1 VYDLAYAHN
10 YFLSACAMLGI
21 GGGVMSVGV
30 FLAAWQRVRALIA
43 RQVYL
48 ARMVQAVLLAVVL
61 ASLFGEPLFDPVLS
75 FVFVLILACLIGQES
90 EQ

>member
-1 VYDLAYAHN
+1 
-10 YFLSACAMLGI
+10 MLGI

-30 FLAAWQRVRALIA
+30 FLAAWQRARALIA